1 MKKRS
6 VLAVLTAIFTL
17 AAASIPALSVGN
29 PVVMAAEDQGI
40 VLSGETVECLPNVE
54 GRATWISEEGE
65 IIKATVNPE
74 DGEIE
79 LMVYDLT
86 SENSSLTI
94 TTEVEEGVKIWKICV
109 PVDAKNGDSYEF
121 KLHVENTE
129 KGVRAV
135 FPITIKIIDEM
146 MFNDIHMAD
155 DRECLLSGETNQIE
169 VNATLVRW
177 NSEKKQ
183 RDYYDAI
190 DFVGTYQSEDEDI
203 AVVDEGGLVT
213 GVANGETNITVS
225 GKVKFSGDGDELWK
239 EIEGSVYVA
248 VEGEATCIHEWDN
261 GNVTKNADCKND
273 GEILYTCTKCK
284 NATKTEKIPAT
295 GKHNYVGVVT
305 KEATT
310 TETGVKTYTC
320 SVCGDSYTETLPKL
334 VDTKAENKGNQISTK
349 TESPKTGDNSKVGIW
364 MAAAAVACGTL
375 VVISRRKKY

>member
-1 MKKRS
+1 MKKRR
-6 VLAVLTAIFTL
+6 VLAVLTAIVTL

-29 PVVMAAEDQGI
+29 PVVMAAEDPGI

-65 IIKATVNPE
+65 IINATVNPE

-79 LMVYDLT
+79 LMVYDVT
-86 SENSSLTI
+86 SEDSSLTI
-94 TTEVEEGVKIWKICV
+94 TTEVEEGVKIWKIYV

-135 FPITIKIIDEM
+135 SPITIKIIEEM
-146 MFNDIHMAD
+146 LFNDIHMAD
-155 DRECLLSGETNQIE
+155 SKDCLLSGETNQIE
-169 VNATLVRW
+169 VDSTLVRW
-177 NSEKKQ
+177 NSEEKH
-183 RDYYDAI
+183 RDYYDAVE
-190 DFVGTYQSEDEDI
+190 FVGTYQSEDEDV
-203 AVVDEGGLVT
+203 AVVDADGLVT

-225 GKVKFSGDGDELWK
+225 GEVKFSVDGDELWK

-248 VEGEATCIHEWDN
+248 VEGEESCIHEWDN
-261 GNVTKNADCKND
+261 GSVTKNANCKND

-284 NATKTEKIPAT
+284 KATKTEKIPAT

-320 SVCGDSYTETLPKL
+320 SVCGENYTETLPKL
-334 VDTKAENKGNQISTK
+334 ADTKVENKGNQISTK

-364 MAAAAVACGTL
+364 MAAVAIACGTL